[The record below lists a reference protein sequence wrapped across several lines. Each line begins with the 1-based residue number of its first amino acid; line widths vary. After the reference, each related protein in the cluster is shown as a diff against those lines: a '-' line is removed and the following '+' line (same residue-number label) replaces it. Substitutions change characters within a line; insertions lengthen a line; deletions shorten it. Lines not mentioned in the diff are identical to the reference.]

1 MVNRSNIF
9 YYLVLILFFILFIRL
24 AQLQIFECKKYKE
37 LARNNTTRT
46 SLTRAPRGV
55 IYDRN
60 NNILATSKQSLSV
73 IVYPAVLKS
82 MNDKQSVAKLL
93 ANFIELSEEEL
104 LKIFEEMDPSA
115 PLPLTL
121 DNDIAIE
128 SAIKIYENKKHLP
141 GIAVEEQ
148 ATRYY
153 PYHEIGAHMLGYI
166 GQVNNYELKEGKSR
180 GLSLGDIVGK
190 DGLERVFDQSL
201 QGTKGEAR
209 VPVDRFGKSIKF
221 TTDEQQ
227 EKEIKKAIKGRDI
240 YLTIDI
246 DLQKVAQDA
255 LADRMGSVVALNNK
269 TGEIYVLVSSPSFDP
284 NIFTRPVPTK
294 IFNELMYK
302 KAFINRAIS
311 SYTPG
316 SIIKPVTSLAALEYK
331 VTNPYEILIV
341 SGSYNFNGYR
351 FGDWT
356 SEISQMN
363 IKEALVWSRNT
374 FFYQIAKRM
383 KPEWI
388 SDLLKE
394 FGAGSETDVELKG
407 ESAGIVPDPEWK
419 KKNMRENWF
428 PGNTLHLAI
437 GQSFLQVSPIQAA
450 KMYAAI
456 ANEGL
461 VPQPHLVKNFEK
473 EQLMPMTINI
483 NSESYQLVK
492 QALNACVKRGTGQA
506 SNLDLI
512 NVAGKTGSAEVF
524 GYAKSTHGWFAS
536 YAPAEDPEIVVVV
549 FMEGGGHGGSV
560 AAPIAKKIFEA
571 YFAKIKAN
579 AETKS
584 LTTNS

>member
-1 MVNRSNIF
+1 MVNRSNIL
-9 YYLVLILFFILFIRL
+9 YYLVLILFLILVARI
-24 AQLQIFECKKYKE
+24 AQLQIFEHKKYKE

-73 IVYPAVLKS
+73 IVYPAVLRS
-82 MNDKQSVAKLL
+82 SSDKQSVAKLL
-93 ANFIELSEEEL
+93 ANFVELSEEEL

-128 SAIKIYENKKHLP
+128 SAIKIYENKKQLP

-153 PYHEIGAHMLGYI
+153 PYYEIGAHMLGYV
-166 GQVNNYELKEGKSR
+166 GQVNNNELKEGKSR

-190 DGLERVFDQSL
+190 DGLEKVFDLSL

-209 VPVDRFGKSIKF
+209 VPVNRFGKSVKI
-221 TTDEQQ
+221 TTDEKQ

-255 LADRMGSVVALNNK
+255 LGEKMGSVVALNNK

-284 NIFTRPVPTK
+284 NIFTKPVPTK
-294 IFNELMYK
+294 VFNELMEK

-316 SIIKPVTSLAALEYK
+316 SIIKPATSLAALEHQ
-331 VTNPYEILIV
+331 VTNPYEVLTV
-341 SGSYNFNGYR
+341 SGFYNFNGYR

-356 SEISQMN
+356 GELGQMN

-394 FGAGSETDVELKG
+394 LGAGSETGVELKG
-407 ESAGIVPDPEWK
+407 ESAGIVPDPDWK
-419 KKNMRENWF
+419 KKFMKENWF

-450 KMYAAI
+450 KVYATI

-461 VPQPHLVKNFEK
+461 APQPHLIKSSEK
-473 EQLMPMTINI
+473 EELSPIAINI
-483 NSESYQLVK
+483 SSESYKLVK
-492 QALNACVKRGTGQA
+492 QALDACVKRGTGQA
-506 SNLDLI
+506 SRLDSV
-512 NVAGKTGSAEVF
+512 NVSGKTGSAEVS